1 MNAGPDCGLEFFS
14 AGRSFTRLCFTN
26 RAPGANANGF
36 KVVKFVAARRE
47 SAHFFGGEK
56 V

>member
-1 MNAGPDCGLEFFS
+1 MNDGAGGGLEIFS

-36 KVVKFVAARRE
+36 NA
-47 SAHFFGGEK
+47 
-56 V
+56 